1 MQHNTSGILVQIVA
15 HRSAFVFVFVALFAA
30 TFGFLSLVGATPDAS
45 ATTAFNSPTT
55 AETYFSAETAPAATS
70 NSSAAGLQGDAAE
83 SDVAAFAN
91 SEQPVRVVAKEIG
104 LDAVVQN
111 PTSTDIDVLDQ
122 AALHGAVR
130 YPTSAMLGED
140 GTVVLFGHSSY
151 LPIVH
156 NQVYKTFD
164 DIQDL
169 TEGSIVSVYSA
180 DLEYRYSVVGVEVAN
195 ATRDVV
201 ELNPAGRHLTLV
213 TCNSF
218 ATKQDRFVVTADFV
232 GAYSLISN

>member
-1 MQHNTSGILVQIVA
+1 MQHKKLGILVQIVA
-15 HRSAFVFVFVALFAA
+15 HRSAFAFAFVALFAV
-30 TFGFLSLVGATPDAS
+30 TFGFLSLVGATPGAS
-45 ATTAFNSPTT
+45 AGPV
-55 AETYFSAETAPAATS
+55 SAETGESVARAGSATQPANPS
-70 NSSAAGLQGDAAE
+70 L
-83 SDVAAFAN
+83 
-91 SEQPVRVVAKEIG
+91 PVRVVAKEIG

-130 YPTSAMLGED
+130 YPTSAKLGED

-164 DIQDL
+164 GIQDL
-169 TEGSIVSVYSA
+169 KDGSIISVYSA
-180 DLEYRYSVVGVEVAN
+180 DIEYRYRVVGVEVAN
-195 ATRDVV
+195 ATRDVL
-201 ELNPAGRHLTLV
+201 ELKQNGKHLTLV

-218 ATKQDRFVVTADFV
+218 ATKQSRFVVTADFV
-232 GAYSLISN
+232 GTYSPSQ